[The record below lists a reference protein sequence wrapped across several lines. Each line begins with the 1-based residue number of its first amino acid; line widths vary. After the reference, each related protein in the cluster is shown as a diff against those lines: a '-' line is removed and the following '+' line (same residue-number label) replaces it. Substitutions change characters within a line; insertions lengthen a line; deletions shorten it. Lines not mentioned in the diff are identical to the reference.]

1 MKRNHL
7 ARIPLFV
14 ITTVSLSS
22 CNIFSLLSSNQDYSY
37 PHYSDASFSSETR
50 GGYSNAQAKFT
61 MSDVGKSAGF
71 SYLKSIGNPKIL
83 VIPVS
88 IEGYERNAS
97 STNLARIKK
106 AFKGT
111 DNIWQSVE
119 SFYNISSFGRLNLD
133 ITIADEW
140 YQSGKTP
147 AEIYGGDASSSSK
160 TAGVQN
166 VLNSAVSWY
175 KTKYDTDCE
184 EFDSDNDGYIDAVWL
199 IYSCPDYQTD
209 TSLKKYDPT
218 CWAYTYWAD
227 NNSNINSPS
236 ACTYGWASYDFMNE
250 GYGSFQS
257 DAHTFIHETGHMMGL
272 EDYYDYNV
280 VSKDDGSSPM
290 GFVDMMDANVIDHN
304 VFSKWSLGWVAPFV
318 VTGKGSIRLAP
329 SATTG
334 ECLIIPTSSGWNG
347 SPFDEYI
354 MLEYYTPE
362 NLNYKDSKSEYLG
375 NGVQGFTQKGVRI
388 YHVDSRL
395 AKLSGRSNWSYTSS
409 LSTNC
414 ILAHSN
420 TPSYGDD
427 EDRETRNYL
436 SPNYRLIQMMD
447 ASAKRDFS
455 SVYVQA
461 DDTSLFGTRTNSVF
475 SFSSFKNS
483 FPNKTKMNNGGT
495 FEYKISVSEMTSDG
509 VLITIS

>member
-1 MKRNHL
+1 MKRNYL
-7 ARIPLFV
+7 TRIPLFV
-14 ITTVSLSS
+14 VTVISLSS
-22 CNIFSLLSSNQDYSY
+22 CNIFSLLGSSSDYSY

-50 GGYSNAQAKFT
+50 NGYSNAQATFT
-61 MSDVGKSAGF
+61 MSDVGESAELP
-71 SYLKSIGNPKIL
+71 YLKSVGNPKIL

-88 IEGYERNAS
+88 IVGYEGNANSRNL
-97 STNLARIKK
+97 TRIKK

-111 DNIWQSVE
+111 ENIWQSVE
-119 SFYNISSFGRLNLD
+119 SFYNISSFGKLNLD
-133 ITIADEW
+133 ITVADEW
-140 YQSGKTP
+140 YASGKTP
-147 AEIYGGDASSSSK
+147 AQIYREDAASSSE

-166 VLNSAVSWY
+166 VLNSALSWY
-175 KTKYDTDCE
+175 KNKYNTDGK

-209 TSLKKYDPT
+209 TTLKEYSPT
-218 CWAYTYWAD
+218 CWAYTYWAS
-227 NNSNINSPS
+227 NNPNVSSPS

-257 DAHTFIHETGHMMGL
+257 DAHTFIHETGHMLGL

-280 VSKDDGSSPM
+280 VSRDDGSSPM
-290 GFVDMMDANVIDHN
+290 GFIDMMDANVIDHN

-329 SATTG
+329 SATSG
-334 ECLIIPTSSGWNG
+334 ECLIIPTSLGWNG

-354 MLEYYTPE
+354 MIEYYTPE
-362 NLNYKDSKSEYLG
+362 NLNYKDSQNEYEG
-375 NGVQGFTQKGVRI
+375 NGVQGFTKRGVRI
-388 YHVDSRL
+388 YHVDARL

-409 LSTNC
+409 LTTNC
-414 ILAHSN
+414 VLAHSN
-420 TPSYGDD
+420 TPSYGND
-427 EDRETRNYL
+427 EDRQTRNHL

-447 ASAKRDFS
+447 ALAKRDFS
-455 SVYVQA
+455 SIYAQA
-461 DDTSLFGTRTNSVF
+461 DDTSLFGNGSDSKF
-475 SFSSFKNS
+475 SFSLFKNS

-495 FEYKISVSEMTSDG
+495 FEYTVSVSEMTSSS